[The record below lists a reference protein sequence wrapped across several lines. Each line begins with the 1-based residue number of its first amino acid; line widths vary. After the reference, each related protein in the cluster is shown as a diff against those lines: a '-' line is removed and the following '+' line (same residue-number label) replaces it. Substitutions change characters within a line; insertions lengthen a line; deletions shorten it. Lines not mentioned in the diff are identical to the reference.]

1 MQSPLSDVLTEQV
14 FSELADKRRVVVPR
28 ALPISRW
35 QQFLD
40 LALRFDQEQRFRPA
54 GIAGTKNDDGL
65 YPTIRGDRIL
75 WLDESL
81 APEIFRF
88 LQNLQQLL
96 NRNLYT
102 GLTHFEC
109 HFACYE
115 PGKGY
120 DTHIDQRQNVAGSD
134 SHRVISFVL
143 YLNSNWQ
150 AADGGQLEIQLKD
163 DQFTVEPQGGTLVLF
178 DSTSVPH
185 QVLAAQR
192 TRWSLTGWFRRWN
205 NLGHAPQS

>member
-14 FSELADKRRVVVPR
+14 FSEFADKRRVVLPQ
-28 ALPISRW
+28 ALPAGQW
-35 QQFLD
+35 QEFLD

-54 GIAGTKNDDGL
+54 GIAGTKTDDGFH
-65 YPTIRGDRIL
+65 PTIRGDRIC

-81 APEIFRF
+81 APEVFAL

-96 NRNLYT
+96 NKNLYT

-120 DTHIDQRQNVAGSD
+120 DTHIDQRQNALGAD
-134 SHRVISFVL
+134 STRVISFVL
-143 YLNSNWQ
+143 YLNANWQ
-150 AADGGQLEIQLKD
+150 PKDGGQLEIQMKD
-163 DQFTVEPQGGTLVLF
+163 DPFFVEPHGGTLVLF
-178 DSTSVPH
+178 DSANVPH
-185 QVLAAQR
+185 QVLAAHR

-205 NLGHAPQS
+205 NLNYAPQS